1 MQRALIPS
9 LKWQVHRWS
18 EHLGLIGGLAIIII
32 LMVIVLLLTWTRP
45 LQAKLNQLQGR
56 VHTSLKQEKKITAD
70 DQLNLF
76 LTKLPS
82 ITKRAESVEA
92 LLDIAAQQQLTVD
105 EVRYK
110 SVNHINDQISHFHVE
125 FNLIAEYPAIQH
137 FLSAL
142 QYQLS
147 FVSIESIRFKRDS
160 IKDPLIETNIHLILH
175 FKQS

>member
-1 MQRALIPS
+1 MQRAFIPS
-9 LKWQVHRWS
+9 LKWQLQRWS

-32 LMVIVLLLTWTRP
+32 LIVIVLLLTWTRP

-56 VHTSLKQEKKITAD
+56 IHTALKQEQKVTAV

-76 LTKLPS
+76 LTQLPS
-82 ITKRAESVEA
+82 ITKRAESVQA
-92 LLDIAAQQQLTVD
+92 VLDIAGQQQLAID

-110 SVNHINDQISHFHVE
+110 TENHINDQIGHFHVE
-125 FNLIAEYPAIQH
+125 FNLTAEYPAMQH

-160 IKDPLIETNIHLILH
+160 VKDPLIEANIHLILH